1 MREWFTTTE
10 LAGLPGLP
18 KTDRG
23 VRLRG
28 QRDDWL
34 RRDNATGGRG
44 PNGREYHISSLPPET
59 RAALLLRDK
68 KSRADTRGDAPR
80 AEVQRERSDALWE
93 TWESKPR
100 SIKDEA
106 QRRFDALLAVQKL
119 IDDGEKKLDAY
130 AVVAE
135 QIGESVSTI
144 RNWLRRVKD
153 VHQGDWLPRLAP
165 RWTGRTA
172 TAEYDERIYEWFR
185 DQYLHPSRPPYTRVY
200 ERVCRI
206 AAEEGLE
213 VPSLS
218 TLKRELERREDP
230 VVVVLER
237 EGEAAARRLYPYL
250 ERSRKDFRALEALNA
265 DGHVLDLD
273 TVWPDGERCRTTLIG
288 FQDLASGALVGY
300 RLAKSESAH
309 ELGLAFLGVCD
320 QWGVPEHL
328 WVDNTLAMAS
338 KRMTAGAK
346 GRKRFKDKE
355 GDPLGVLPTLGVQ
368 VHFVLPRS
376 GQSKPIERPFRD
388 LADRISKH
396 PAFTGAYLGNNPLN
410 KPHDYGKRT
419 VTVEDVAKVVEQEIL
434 AHNYQEGRRTEACE
448 GRYSFWQVF
457 ERSYQEHA
465 GQVRRLTAAQRRLLY
480 LVADTVR
487 VDREG
492 CVHLFGNRYWSEEM
506 VRLRGQKVV
515 VRYHPTERVL
525 HDAIY
530 VYALNGDYLG
540 EVPCYHKAGFA
551 DAEAAQRHN
560 RARRQFLS
568 QKKKLAKA
576 RRRLEAAE
584 VAEMVP
590 DLDPPEL
597 AAAVGDG
604 VIRGDFR
611 VPTTLER
618 VATVQQRA
626 HEEAQARVTSS
637 LEKAASVLEGRLEKK
652 R

>member
-1 MREWFTTTE
+1 MKEWFTTTE

-18 KTDRG
+18 STDRN
-23 VRLRG
+23 VRARAKRE
-28 QRDDWL
+28 QWQSRP
-34 RRDNATGGRG
+34 RAASGG
-44 PNGREYHISSLPPET
+44 GREYHISSLPAET
-59 RAALLLRDK
+59 RAALLLREKRRTAAASDEP
-68 KSRADTRGDAPR
+68 AAPS
-80 AEVQRERSDALWE
+80 AERERSQALWE
-93 TWESKPR
+93 QWEAKPA
-100 SIKDEA
+100 SIKAEA
-106 QRRFDALLAVQKL
+106 QRRFDALLAVQQL
-119 IDDGEKKLDAY
+119 IADGEKKLDAY
-130 AVVAE
+130 AIVAE

-144 RNWLRRVKD
+144 RNWLRRVQD
-153 VHQGDWLPRLAP
+153 VHQGDWLPHLAP

-172 TAEYDERIYEWFR
+172 TAEYDEQVYQWFR
-185 DQYLHPSRPPYTRVY
+185 DLYLHPSRPPYTLCY

-206 AAEEGLE
+206 AAEHGLE
-213 VPSLS
+213 VPSLA
-218 TLKRELERREDP
+218 TLKRDLERREDP

-250 ERSRKDFRALEALNA
+250 ERSRASFRALEALNA

-288 FQDLASGALVGY
+288 FQDLYSGALVGY

-346 GRKRFKDKE
+346 GRKRFRDQE
-355 GDPLGVLPTLGVQ
+355 GDPLGVLPMLGVQ

-410 KPHDYGKRT
+410 KPHNYGKRT
-419 VTVEDVAKVVEQEIL
+419 IPVEELAKIVEQEIL
-434 AHNYQEGRRTEACE
+434 AHNYQTGRRTEVCQ
-448 GRYSFWQVF
+448 GRLSFWEAF
-457 ERSYQEHA
+457 EASYREHA
-465 GQVRRLTAAQRRLLY
+465 HEVRRLTAAQRRLLY

-487 VDREG
+487 VDHEG
-492 CVHLFGNRYWSEEM
+492 CIRLFGNRYWSEET

-515 VRYHPTERVL
+515 VRYHPTERML

-551 DAEAAQRHN
+551 DAEAAERHN
-560 RARRQFLS
+560 RARRQFLRA
-568 QKKKLAKA
+568 KKQVAAA
-576 RRRLEAAE
+576 RRQLEAAE
-584 VAEMVP
+584 VAELVP
-590 DLDPPEL
+590 DLEPPEL
-597 AAAVGDG
+597 AAAVGDD
-604 VIRGDFR
+604 VVRADFR
-611 VPTTLER
+611 VPSTLER
-618 VATVQQRA
+618 LAATQVRA
-626 HEEAQARVTSS
+626 RERDQAETRVSAS
-637 LEKAASVLEGRLEKK
+637 LERAAALLQSQIER
-652 R
+652 RT